1 MGLFRKKKMDY
12 GYYSSYSSKR
22 RRLRVG
28 RAALAVIAGILLVV
42 GIVVYFNFNRI
53 QFLVKG
59 YSWSTTSEL
68 VRSFDNDEEKEL
80 LSHDK
85 MTHF

>member
-22 RRLRVG
+22 RRLRVD

-42 GIVVYFNFNRI
+42 GIVVYFNFNRT
-53 QFLVKG
+53 QE
-59 YSWSTTSEL
+59 W
-68 VRSFDNDEEKEL
+68 
-80 LSHDK
+80 
-85 MTHF
+85 

>member
-42 GIVVYFNFNRI
+42 GIVVYFDTC
-53 QFLVKG
+53 VKIPRG
-59 YSWSTTSEL
+59 LKIWS
-68 VRSFDNDEEKEL
+68 
-80 LSHDK
+80 
-85 MTHF
+85 

>member
-22 RRLRVG
+22 RRLRVD

-53 QFLVKG
+53 QFLKVILGQLQVNLYVHSIMMKKKNC
-59 YSWSTTSEL
+59 YL
-68 VRSFDNDEEKEL
+68 MIK
-80 LSHDK
+80 
-85 MTHF
+85 